1 MHIAITPDGNRR
13 YAKKKGKGFEEA
25 YAIGMN
31 KFRDFVEW
39 CSDLNVEGVTAYALS
54 LENIQNRGAAELE
67 VLSKI
72 LIKEID
78 KTIND
83 ERIHKNEVCVKVCG
97 NLNEVKS
104 KKFVEKLK
112 ELEDATAKYSKH
124 KVNLAVAYGGRQ
136 EIIEVIKKF
145 KNSSEEVNE
154 ENVRNKLLVKE
165 YPDVFIRTGAHRI
178 SNFLLWQTAYSEIY
192 FVDKLW
198 PELEK
203 DDLIKIIGDYNKTKR
218 NFGK

>member
-13 YAKKKGKGFEEA
+13 YAKKKGMNLENA
-25 YAIGMN
+25 YATGMN
-31 KFRDFVEW
+31 KFGDFIEW
-39 CSDLNVEGVTAYALS
+39 CAEMDVECLTAYALS
-54 LENIQNRGAAELE
+54 LENIQNRSREELE
-67 VLSKI
+67 ILNKI

-83 ERIHKNEVCVKVCG
+83 ERLHKNEVSVQICG
-97 NLNEVKS
+97 NLDAVKS
-104 KKFVEKLK
+104 KKFTDKLK
-112 ELEDATAKYSKH
+112 ELEDATAKYNKH

-136 EIIEVIKKF
+136 EIMEVIEKF
-145 KNSSEEVNE
+145 KDSKEEVNE

-165 YPDVFIRTGAHRI
+165 YPDIFIRTGAHRI
-178 SNFLLWQTAYSEIY
+178 SNFLLWQGAYSEIY

-203 DDLIKIIGDYNKTKR
+203 DDLLKIIDNYKKTKR

>member
-13 YAKKKGKGFEEA
+13 YSKKKGIKFEEA

-31 KFRDFVEW
+31 KFRDFIDW
-39 CSDLNVEGVTAYALS
+39 CSKMDVKTITAYALS
-54 LENIQNRGAAELE
+54 LENIQNRSSIELE
-67 VLSKI
+67 ILNKI
-72 LIKEID
+72 LTEEID

-83 ERIHKNEVCVKVCG
+83 ERIHKNEVCIKICG
-97 NLNEVKS
+97 NLNAVKS

-112 ELEDATAKYSKH
+112 ELEDVTAKYNKF

-136 EIIEVIKKF
+136 EIMNVIENF
-145 KNSSEEVNE
+145 KNSKEEVNE

-165 YPDVFIRTGAHRI
+165 YPDIFIRTGAHRI
-178 SNFLLWQTAYSEIY
+178 SNFLLWQVAYSEIY

-198 PELEK
+198 PELENE
-203 DDLIKIIGDYNKTKR
+203 DLLKIIHDYNKTRR

>member
-13 YAKKKGKGFEEA
+13 YAKKKEKGFEEA

-31 KFRDFVEW
+31 KFRDFIEW
-39 CSDLNVEGVTAYALS
+39 CSKMDVESITAYALS
-54 LENIQNRGAAELE
+54 LENVRNRSAAELE
-67 VLSKI
+67 ILNKI
-72 LIKEID
+72 LTKEID

-83 ERIHKNEVCVKVCG
+83 ERIHKNEVCVKICG
-97 NLNEVKS
+97 NLNAVKS

-112 ELEDATAKYSKH
+112 ELEDVTAKYDKH

-136 EIIEVIKKF
+136 EIMEVIEKF
-145 KNSSEEVNE
+145 RNSNEEVNE
-154 ENVRNKLLVKE
+154 ETVRNKLLIKE
-165 YPDVFIRTGAHRI
+165 YPDIFIRTGAHRI
-178 SNFLLWQTAYSEIY
+178 SNFLLWQVAYSEIY

-203 DDLIKIIGDYNKTKR
+203 DDLLKILEDYNKTKR

>member
-13 YAKKKGKGFEEA
+13 YSKKKGMNFKDA

-31 KFRDFVEW
+31 KFRDFIEW
-39 CSDLNVEGVTAYALS
+39 CSETDVECITAYALS
-54 LENIQNRGAAELE
+54 LENIRNRSAAELE
-67 VLSKI
+67 ILNKV

-83 ERIHKNEVCVKVCG
+83 ERIHKNNVCVRICG
-97 NLNEVKS
+97 NLNAIKS
-104 KKFVEKLK
+104 KKFIEKLK
-112 ELEDATAKYSKH
+112 ELEDVTAKYSKH

-136 EIIEVIKKF
+136 EIMEVIEKF
-145 KNSSEEVNE
+145 KNSNEEVNE
-154 ENVRNKLLVKE
+154 ENVRNKLLIKE
-165 YPDVFIRTGAHRI
+165 YPDIFMRTGAHRI
-178 SNFLLWQTAYSEIY
+178 SNFLLWQVAYSEIY

-203 DDLIKIIGDYNKTKR
+203 DDLIKIICDYNKTKR